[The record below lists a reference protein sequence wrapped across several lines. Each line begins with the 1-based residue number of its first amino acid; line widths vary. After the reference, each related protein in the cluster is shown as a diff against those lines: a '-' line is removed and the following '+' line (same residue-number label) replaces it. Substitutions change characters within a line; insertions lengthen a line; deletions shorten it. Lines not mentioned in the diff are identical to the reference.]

1 MSVYG
6 RTNETNA
13 ECLNED
19 HLALEMPPD
28 SWLSTAKRKNLFSS
42 LKLLVSLSSLN
53 DTDDYMKIVQK
64 NLKNRDTDG
73 ITNVD
78 VKWIIFNGKDAYEEK
93 NSLVRQVVDMFHD
106 CFRPIIDPVTK
117 KDFIPSMAYGKK
129 MGSSDFSKVYTA
141 LLAIAALLTI
151 DSKVISAGMFRVF
164 GCEFAEL
171 PFVATSRSNQGKGFF
186 QVFLVCFER
195 LLSNLKIK
203 KLVIPA
209 ADDVIP
215 MWTNKFGFK
224 KIPLKMV
231 AQYRETQTSMV
242 AFKGTTLLQR
252 NVPQGVCSF

>member
-1 MSVYG
+1 
-6 RTNETNA
+6 
-13 ECLNED
+13 
-19 HLALEMPPD
+19 MPPD
-28 SWLSTAKRKNLFSS
+28 NWLSIVKCKNLFSS

-78 VKWIIFNGKDAYEEK
+78 VPWIIFNGKDAYEEN
-93 NSLVRQVVDMFHD
+93 NSLVTQVVDMFHD

-129 MGSSDFSKVYTA
+129 MGSSDFSEVYTA
-141 LLAIAALLTI
+141 LLTIAALLTI

-203 KLVIPA
+203 KLVIPT
-209 ADDVIP
+209 ADDAIP

-224 KIPLKMV
+224 KVSLKM
-231 AQYRETQTSMV
+231 ADHCRKKKSDL
-242 AFKGTTLLQR
+242 GLLDGIKQ
-252 NVPQGVCSF
+252 VEIIFGK